1 MSKQTPLYQAHLD
14 SGAKM
19 GPFAGYDMPLY
30 YGEGVMAEHEWVR
43 EHAGIFDVSH
53 MGQVILSGE
62 NAMAFLERITPSSFG
77 KLPDGRA
84 KYTVMTNDKGGIV
97 DDLIV
102 TRMASD
108 QFFAVINAGCKD
120 KDIAWMREHLP
131 SGVDMQVL
139 DDRALVALQGDSAE
153 SVMRDLFGM
162 DLSEIPY
169 MWLIE
174 ASLHDGTDVY
184 VSRLGYTGEDG
195 FEISVPADKARA
207 LWDKLLSHDK
217 VKPIGLA
224 ARDSLRL
231 EMGYCLYGHDIDDTT
246 SPVEAGLGWV
256 MGKENTG
263 FIGAGHVLGH
273 KEDGVDRQRVGIRL
287 TEKGVAREG
296 VDILDAQSMEKIGTL
311 TSGGFSPSLKGGVG
325 QGYVQTDKAESGTK
339 VFVNVR
345 GRNIAAEVADMP
357 FIPARTKSM
366 KKKAA

>member
-43 EHAGIFDVSH
+43 KNAGIFDVSH
-53 MGQVILSGE
+53 MGQVMITGD
-62 NAMAFLERITPSSFG
+62 NAMSFVERITPSSFG

-84 KYTVMTNDKGGIV
+84 KYTVMTNEKGGII
-97 DDLIV
+97 DDLII
-102 TRMASD
+102 TRLASD
-108 QFFAVINAGCKD
+108 QFFTVINAGCKD

-131 SGVDMQVL
+131 AGVNMDIL
-139 DDRALVALQGDSAE
+139 DDRALIALQGGAAE

-174 ASLHDGTDVY
+174 ATLHDGTDVY

-195 FEISVPADKARA
+195 FEISVPAANAGA

-246 SPVEAGLGWV
+246 TPVEAGLGWV
-256 MGKENTG
+256 LGKDNED
-263 FIGAGHVLGH
+263 FIGAGYVLPH
-273 KEDGVDRQRVGIRL
+273 KENGTDRLRVGIRL
-287 TEKGVAREG
+287 TDKGVAREG
-296 VDILDAQSMEKIGTL
+296 VDILDAGTEEKIGVL
-311 TSGGFSPSLKGGVG
+311 TSGGFSPSLKGGIG
-325 QGYVQTDKAESGTK
+325 QGYVLADKAVVGTK
-339 VFVNVR
+339 VLVNVR
-345 GRNIAAEVADMP
+345 GRNIAAEIADMP

-366 KKKAA
+366 KRKAA